1 MMNDRL
7 IRACRRQPVDR
18 TPVWMMR
25 QAGRYL
31 KDYRDIRQNVSFLD
45 LCKNVDLAAEVSLQP
60 LRIVGVDAVIF
71 FSDILIPVEAM
82 GVSVELTDKGPE
94 IAHPVRSSADVQ
106 KLRIP
111 DPADTVPFV
120 ASILRKLRR
129 ELDGQVPLIGFS
141 GAPWTLASYMIEGG
155 GSKSFAEIKKMAF
168 SDPAT
173 LRALLDKL
181 ASTIIAYLRFQIEA
195 GAQVVQ
201 LFDTWAGELTR
212 PDYENFALPVTQRI
226 FEEIGNSVPRIL
238 YINGCST
245 ILESMANSGADV
257 LSIDWRIPIS
267 EARQRVGDRVALQG
281 NLDPCALLG
290 SVSNLTKTADR
301 ILAEAG
307 PTGHIFNLG
316 HGILPPTPVDNARA
330 LIDYVKAYRHHP

>member
-1 MMNDRL
+1 MNDRL
-7 IRACRRQPVDR
+7 IRACRREPVDR

-31 KDYRDIRQNVSFLD
+31 KDYRDIRQKVSFLE

-82 GVSVELTDKGPE
+82 GVHVELTDKGPE
-94 IAHPVRSSADVQ
+94 IAQPIRSMSDVE

-111 DPADTVPFV
+111 DPADKMPFV
-120 ASILRKLRR
+120 AAILKKLRS
-129 ELDGQVPLIGFS
+129 ELNGQVPLIGFS
-141 GAPWTLASYMIEGG
+141 GTPWTLASYMIEGG

-168 SDPAT
+168 SEPAT

-181 ASTIIAYLRFQIEA
+181 ASTIVSYVRFQIEA
-195 GAQVVQ
+195 GAQVIQ

-212 PDYENFALPVTQRI
+212 QDYENFALPVTQRI

-238 YINGCST
+238 YINGCSN
-245 ILESMANSGADV
+245 ILESMASSGADV
-257 LSIDWRIPIS
+257 LSIDWRISIA
-267 EARQRVGDRVALQG
+267 EARKRVGNRVALQG

-290 SVSNLTKTADR
+290 SQENLTRTAER
-301 ILAEAG
+301 ILTEAG
-307 PTGHIFNLG
+307 PSGHIFNLG
-316 HGILPPTPVDNARA
+316 HGILPTTPVDNARA
-330 LIDYVKAYRHHP
+330 LVDFVKAYRHRS